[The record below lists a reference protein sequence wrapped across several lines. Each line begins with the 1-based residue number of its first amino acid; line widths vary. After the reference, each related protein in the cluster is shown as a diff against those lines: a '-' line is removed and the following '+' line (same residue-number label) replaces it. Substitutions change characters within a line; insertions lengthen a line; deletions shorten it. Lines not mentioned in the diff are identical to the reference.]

1 MAIERRTLRAQVRE
15 ELLERMRNG
24 TVQPGEG
31 INEVQLAAELGVS
44 RTPLREALIALES
57 EGQIE
62 SENGKGFRFVPLSAR
77 EFEDLAPIMAS
88 LESLALQLTDPD
100 ELRTI
105 GARLARL
112 SAEFDQEIVEHAL
125 VVSKDDEWHD
135 IMLSGCPN
143 QRLIDLAT
151 SVRQAFHRYESL
163 LVPDEVMIERV
174 AAEHAA
180 IAEHMVN
187 GDVAAASA
195 ALTANWM
202 NGMQRIL
209 KNSSSPYFTA

>member
-1 MAIERRTLRAQVRE
+1 M
-15 ELLERMRNG
+15 
-24 TVQPGEG
+24 
-31 INEVQLAAELGVS
+31 
-44 RTPLREALIALES
+44 
-57 EGQIE
+57 
-62 SENGKGFRFVPLSAR
+62 PLSAR

-105 GARLARL
+105 GARLAQL

-143 QRLIDLAT
+143 QRLIDVDR
-151 SVRQAFHRYESL
+151 VRAAGLPPLR
-163 LVPDEVMIERV
+163 VAARADEVMIERV
-174 AAEHAA
+174 AAEHADDRRA
-180 IAEHMVN
+180 HGERRRRRGIR
-187 GDVAAASA
+187 